1 MIPGLLYYLIFHY
14 LPMIGVVIAFK
25 DYNPYQGLSGI
36 FTAPWVGLKYFS
48 QFIKSVNFWRLIR
61 NTFMIS
67 FAGLIFGFPAPII
80 LAVLINEI
88 VHKRFK
94 KLVQTISYLPHF
106 LSTVI
111 VCGIIRNILSTDG
124 GFVNLIIKALEGEPI
139 YFLGESRYFVAIM
152 TISGIWQHVGW
163 NSIIYLAAITNI
175 NPELYESAHV
185 DGANT
190 FQKMWHITIP
200 GIFPI
205 ISIMLILRVG
215 ELLTVGYEKVLL
227 QSTGEKI
234 FFIMN
239 YAFMVIFMIIIIIP
253 LLTVVATS
261 FVSEAE
267 ILRRGVFIL
276 IPEKFDLGAY
286 KLLWGSMANI
296 IRAYKNTIFRV
307 VVGTAVNLF
316 VTITLAFGLSRKDLK
331 GRKVITALIFFTMI
345 FSGGMIPTYLTV
357 KYVGLLNTRWAM
369 ILPMACNTWNMLIM
383 RNFFYQIPKELEEAA
398 YIDGAKTPTV
408 LLKIFI
414 PLSIPSI
421 ATIGLFYAVAH
432 WNAWFDAVLYITDKK
447 LLPMQN
453 ILRNIVASANSFDD
467 LDSQTL
473 TDLEAAPPAQSTKS
487 ATIIISTLPILIV
500 YPFIQKYFVKGVMV
514 GSVKG

>member
-1 MIPGLLYYLIFHY
+1 MKKPRFS
-14 LPMIGVVIAFK
+14 A
-25 DYNPYQGLSGI
+25 
-36 FTAPWVGLKYFS
+36 LKR
-48 QFIKSVNFWRLIR
+48 K
-61 NTFMIS
+61 
-67 FAGLIFGFPAPII
+67 
-80 LAVLINEI
+80 
-88 VHKRFK
+88 
-94 KLVQTISYLPHF
+94 
-106 LSTVI
+106 
-111 VCGIIRNILSTDG
+111 
-124 GFVNLIIKALEGEPI
+124 
-139 YFLGESRYFVAIM
+139 
-152 TISGIWQHVGW
+152 
-163 NSIIYLAAITNI
+163 
-175 NPELYESAHV
+175 
-185 DGANT
+185 
-190 FQKMWHITIP
+190 
-200 GIFPI
+200 
-205 ISIMLILRVG
+205 
-215 ELLTVGYEKVLL
+215 
-227 QSTGEKI
+227 STGEKI

-286 KLLWGSMANI
+286 KLLWGSRANI

-473 TDLEAAPPAQSTKS
+473 ADLEAAPPAQSTKS

>member
-1 MIPGLLYYLIFHY
+1 
-14 LPMIGVVIAFK
+14 
-25 DYNPYQGLSGI
+25 
-36 FTAPWVGLKYFS
+36 
-48 QFIKSVNFWRLIR
+48 
-61 NTFMIS
+61 
-67 FAGLIFGFPAPII
+67 
-80 LAVLINEI
+80 
-88 VHKRFK
+88 
-94 KLVQTISYLPHF
+94 
-106 LSTVI
+106 
-111 VCGIIRNILSTDG
+111 
-124 GFVNLIIKALEGEPI
+124 
-139 YFLGESRYFVAIM
+139 
-152 TISGIWQHVGW
+152 
-163 NSIIYLAAITNI
+163 
-175 NPELYESAHV
+175 
-185 DGANT
+185 
-190 FQKMWHITIP
+190 
-200 GIFPI
+200 
-205 ISIMLILRVG
+205 
-215 ELLTVGYEKVLL
+215 
-227 QSTGEKI
+227 
-234 FFIMN
+234 
-239 YAFMVIFMIIIIIP
+239 MIIIIIP

-286 KLLWGSMANI
+286 KLLWGSRANI

-383 RNFFYQIPKELEEAA
+383 RNFFYQIPKELEEDA

-473 TDLEAAPPAQSTKS
+473 ADLEAAPPAQSTKS